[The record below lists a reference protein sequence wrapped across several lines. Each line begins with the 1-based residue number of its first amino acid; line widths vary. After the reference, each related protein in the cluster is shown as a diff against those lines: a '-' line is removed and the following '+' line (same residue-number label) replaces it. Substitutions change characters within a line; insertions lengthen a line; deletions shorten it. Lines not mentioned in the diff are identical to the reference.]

1 MIFDF
6 KSKKGKREF
15 NKLSDDVKA
24 RIIYEEVTSKINK
37 IVGKEISNAFV
48 MGTQYEK
55 ERIYKKYVTHIDE
68 SKGNVEIPEII
79 DDLLSELRKAHIMYV
94 KNNNEEQGKE

>member
-15 NKLSDDVKA
+15 NKLSDDEKT
-24 RIIYEEVTSKINK
+24 RIIHEEVIRKINK
-37 IVGKEISNAFV
+37 IVGKEISNAFI

-55 ERIYKKYVTHIDE
+55 ERLYKKYVTCIDE
-68 SKGNVEIPEII
+68 AEGSVEITEIM
-79 DDLLSELRKAHIMYV
+79 DGLLSELRKAHIMYV
-94 KNNNEEQGKE
+94 RNNNKEQGKE